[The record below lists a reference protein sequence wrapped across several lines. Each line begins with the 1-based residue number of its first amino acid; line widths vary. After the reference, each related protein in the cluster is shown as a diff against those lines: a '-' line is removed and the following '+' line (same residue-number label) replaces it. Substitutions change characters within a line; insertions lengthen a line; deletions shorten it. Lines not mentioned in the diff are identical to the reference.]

1 MISKNVSILNYWN
14 SQLFFQMQIKI
25 NEPLALRGS
34 LKFLAAQ
41 SNHSAHNSLW
51 FIHERDC
58 FIRVSKHEET
68 DERTRQRAECV
79 FKFLETLMKHKARVY
94 SVASPKGLIH

>member
-1 MISKNVSILNYWN
+1 MNHSPSVAVLSFL
-14 SQLFFQMQIKI
+14 QLM
-25 NEPLALRGS
+25 
-34 LKFLAAQ
+34 